1 MVFVITDF
9 AIAAYICTIIIL
21 LINSIWDFRARR
33 VSNKITFTGLL
44 GAVVFSV
51 LSDRI
56 FEQPMLYLTSILL
69 TLFLGYVL
77 FKIGALGGAD
87 VKALLAIAII
97 SPGVE
102 FANWGN
108 PILEAIL
115 IVGLLFMFTLMIGY
129 VLSKKKTD
137 EDDIIPLIP
146 IIMGVY
152 LALQLLAF
160 L

>member
-1 MVFVITDF
+1 MVFVITAF
-9 AIAAYICTIIIL
+9 AITAFICTIIIL
-21 LINSIWDFRARR
+21 LINSIWDFRTRR
-33 VSNKITFTGLL
+33 VPNQMSFTGML

-56 FEQPMLYLTSILL
+56 FEQPVLHFTSILL
-69 TLFLGYVL
+69 TLVLGYVL

-102 FANWGN
+102 FANWVN
-108 PILEAIL
+108 PILEAISA
-115 IVGLLFMFTLMIGY
+115 VGLLFMGTLMIGY
-129 VLSKKKTD
+129 VISKKKTN
-137 EDDIIPLIP
+137 ENDIIPLIP

>member
-1 MVFVITDF
+1 MVFVITAF
-9 AIAAYICTIIIL
+9 AIAAFICTVIVL

-33 VSNKITFTGLL
+33 VPNQMAFTGLV

-56 FEQPMLYLTSILL
+56 FEQPMTYLTSILL
-69 TLFLGYVL
+69 TLVLGYVL

-102 FANWGN
+102 FATWGN

-115 IVGLLFMFTLMIGY
+115 IVGLLFMATLMIGY

-137 EDDIIPLIP
+137 ENDIIPLIP